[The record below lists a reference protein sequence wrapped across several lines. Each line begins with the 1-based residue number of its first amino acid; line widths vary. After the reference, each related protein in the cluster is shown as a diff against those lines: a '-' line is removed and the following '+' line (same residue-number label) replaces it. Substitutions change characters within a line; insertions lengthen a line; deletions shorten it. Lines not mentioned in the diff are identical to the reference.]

1 MTDKEKKKKP
11 DTEIQETQETTGEE
25 KNSAYPYE
33 YVMPA
38 SQKKVSILRQATTRD
53 ILAARRLARSMNH
66 SVNIYAEEEFM
77 PHLISVCCKFEG
89 CENGKMFPDE
99 IMKLPGMDTMM
110 LESLVLGGVQS
121 SSPTKS

>member
-1 MTDKEKKKKP
+1 MSDSEKKKKA
-11 DTEIQETQETTGEE
+11 DTVTPETVKKQDE
-25 KNSAYPYE
+25 KASAYPYE

-38 SQKKVSILRQATTRD
+38 SQRKVSILRQATTRD
-53 ILAARRLARSMNH
+53 ILAARRLARGMNH

-110 LESLVLGGVQS
+110 LESLVLGGVVL
-121 SSPTKS
+121 SSPMKS

>member
-11 DTEIQETQETTGEE
+11 DTEIQETQETVGEE

-89 CENGKMFPDE
+89 CENGKMFPE
-99 IMKLPGMDTMM
+99 IGRAH
-110 LESLVLGGVQS
+110 V
-121 SSPTKS
+121 